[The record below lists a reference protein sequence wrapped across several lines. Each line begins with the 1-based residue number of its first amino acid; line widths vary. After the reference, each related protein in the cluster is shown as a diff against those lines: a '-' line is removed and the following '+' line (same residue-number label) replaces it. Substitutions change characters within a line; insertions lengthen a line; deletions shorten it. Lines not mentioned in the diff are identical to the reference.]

1 MNKNNSFVFLKK
13 SRRFQDSNFDI
24 LDQTNKLIK
33 IQEKT
38 FLKNFGKKKS
48 EKFGQIFKN
57 LKTSKFQKFGQNKN
71 FFSFLFGKNQVL
83 KQNFIF
89 CMFKKFIQKQSFSLS
104 QNLNNSFFEILE
116 TFNLLKNCENLFLKV
131 QFFYQIFQKKVYTIF
146 QQINIQKLLLKFFE
160 KKKSKTLFFQEFF
173 KSSQSSSK
181 IFIENV
187 FSNTILFPPKFIFF
201 IFTFFLELQFSIF
214 SNLKNSKKI
223 QKKFFLQTFSKN
235 LQKSVFRIQFF
246 EKKQNKNLFFHNQT
260 FYKNSKN
267 KTKHSKTNEI
277 KVAQKEKNLNV
288 QKISKK
294 QKFCTKILFFVFSW
308 VFTFINKNFHFSN
321 VPLEK
326 ISNFQIQKTKS
337 SKNLEQNYFSKKNLF
352 FMKQKNKQ
360 KISFGFFSKL
370 FCESFDLKRNYSKM
384 YVFNSLNLFKKSVQL
399 FDSFLNLSFLNLGE
413 DLNYF
418 QMIFYQYLKFDFFNV
433 QTQLQKNEFWFAP
446 FFTFQM
452 YDQNFFCFS
461 EKKICFF
468 SDLSSFHQ
476 IPQNFQKPFGFMS
489 KQNLP
494 IFLQKNFLKTFSFFL
509 NSVQKE
515 KKRKEN
521 ILSLKNSHFEKSF
534 FHFSQLVDDKKLKQ
548 KFLFSFVFLLKR
560 NSLIVQNF
568 SFLSD
573 FGNSLEKPICFLWK
587 KYFSNFLFLNSTLLF
602 FFKKSSVLKKS
613 IAPID
618 NSLFLKNSLYSIFLK
633 QTEQKKFFRKNFF
646 QFFTKP
652 FLQTIIQTQKKQQN
666 IFYDRN
672 IFWLI
677 SKKFLFFPTKIQKL
691 KFFHFSPFFSELF
704 IVYKKSIPF
713 FLSQTPQTKNF
724 FLFLDFFNQKDIK
737 LVSDSEKNQKT
748 PPIFLKEK
756 KLVFV
761 NQKMFKTYF
770 FLKHK
775 KQHKYLYD
783 KKKFFR
789 IFFQNN
795 SCQNLNFDGFSVFLH
810 LKSKKQLQYFYNF
823 EKKPTYENIQNHL
836 NECKQILKK
845 SIGQKQLNFM
855 KKLHKKI
862 QSWSKK
868 YNTRSSQKIFQY
880 SDSMLLKFLWNWARR
895 THPNKSK
902 GWIRKKYFI
911 FIYSHKWFFG
921 KKIGKIFVCLPFHSQ
936 TNFHK

>member
-1 MNKNNSFVFLKK
+1 
-13 SRRFQDSNFDI
+13 
-24 LDQTNKLIK
+24 
-33 IQEKT
+33 
-38 FLKNFGKKKS
+38 
-48 EKFGQIFKN
+48 
-57 LKTSKFQKFGQNKN
+57 
-71 FFSFLFGKNQVL
+71 
-83 KQNFIF
+83 
-89 CMFKKFIQKQSFSLS
+89 
-104 QNLNNSFFEILE
+104 
-116 TFNLLKNCENLFLKV
+116 
-131 QFFYQIFQKKVYTIF
+131 
-146 QQINIQKLLLKFFE
+146 
-160 KKKSKTLFFQEFF
+160 
-173 KSSQSSSK
+173 
-181 IFIENV
+181 
-187 FSNTILFPPKFIFF
+187 
-201 IFTFFLELQFSIF
+201 
-214 SNLKNSKKI
+214 
-223 QKKFFLQTFSKN
+223 
-235 LQKSVFRIQFF
+235 
-246 EKKQNKNLFFHNQT
+246 
-260 FYKNSKN
+260 
-267 KTKHSKTNEI
+267 
-277 KVAQKEKNLNV
+277 
-288 QKISKK
+288 
-294 QKFCTKILFFVFSW
+294 
-308 VFTFINKNFHFSN
+308 
-321 VPLEK
+321 
-326 ISNFQIQKTKS
+326 
-337 SKNLEQNYFSKKNLF
+337 
-352 FMKQKNKQ
+352 
-360 KISFGFFSKL
+360 
-370 FCESFDLKRNYSKM
+370 
-384 YVFNSLNLFKKSVQL
+384 
-399 FDSFLNLSFLNLGE
+399 
-413 DLNYF
+413 
-418 QMIFYQYLKFDFFNV
+418 
-433 QTQLQKNEFWFAP
+433 
-446 FFTFQM
+446 
-452 YDQNFFCFS
+452 
-461 EKKICFF
+461 
-468 SDLSSFHQ
+468 
-476 IPQNFQKPFGFMS
+476 
-489 KQNLP
+489 
-494 IFLQKNFLKTFSFFL
+494 
-509 NSVQKE
+509 
-515 KKRKEN
+515 
-521 ILSLKNSHFEKSF
+521 
-534 FHFSQLVDDKKLKQ
+534 
-548 KFLFSFVFLLKR
+548 
-560 NSLIVQNF
+560 
-568 SFLSD
+568 
-573 FGNSLEKPICFLWK
+573 
-587 KYFSNFLFLNSTLLF
+587 LNSTLLF

-613 IAPID
+613 IASID

-633 QTEQKKFFRKNFF
+633 QTEQKKFFLKNFF

-652 FLQTIIQTQKKQQN
+652 FLQTIIQTQKEKQN

-737 LVSDSEKNQKT
+737 MVSDSEKNQKT

-795 SCQNLNFDGFSVFLH
+795 SFQNLNFDDFSVFLH

-880 SDSMLLKFLWNWARR
+880 CDSMLLKFLWNWARR